1 MQGARYNIIN
11 LSIFIFIKAMFKTSD
26 CQKDYRGGNFRPSH
40 VDFLAFAR

>member
-11 LSIFIFIKAMFKTSD
+11 LSILFLLKLCLKHLIVKKTIG
-26 CQKDYRGGNFRPSH
+26 GGNFRPSH